1 MPDTESC
8 PGQALIRHPESVDI
22 GETCNMMIC
31 CHRIRLGITS
41 KAAVLCI
48 LMLLYWG
55 CSWMEPKEPPP
66 EARPYYQKIKQWQKR
81 IEKEGWS
88 VALIDDVMYQSR
100 RLTRYE
106 MEFDDEWQTPGS
118 FVRDGLR
125 GDCEDIAFF
134 MMGTLKQLGY
144 PYLTRVLVIEDLFA
158 DHAQLKVELP
168 DRSWKWYE
176 TTRRRA
182 YYRQPQA
189 WKPIVEFDEATIIY
203 YTPSGSSQTASL
215 R

>member
-1 MPDTESC
+1 
-8 PGQALIRHPESVDI
+8 
-22 GETCNMMIC
+22 
-31 CHRIRLGITS
+31 
-41 KAAVLCI
+41 
-48 LMLLYWG
+48 
-55 CSWMEPKEPPP
+55 MEPKEPPP

-168 DRSWKWYE
+168 DRS
-176 TTRRRA
+176 
-182 YYRQPQA
+182 
-189 WKPIVEFDEATIIY
+189 
-203 YTPSGSSQTASL
+203 
-215 R
+215 